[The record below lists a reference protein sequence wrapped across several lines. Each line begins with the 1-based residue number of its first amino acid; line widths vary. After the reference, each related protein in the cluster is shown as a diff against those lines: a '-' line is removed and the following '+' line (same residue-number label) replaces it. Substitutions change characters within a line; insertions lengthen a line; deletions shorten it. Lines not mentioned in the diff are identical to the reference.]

1 MVRGSFFLRG
11 VEGDLEGNLEKDLEK
26 MGIVMGMPGWFIPKF
41 YEQHYVGGCE

>member
-11 VEGDLEGNLEKDLEK
+11 VEGDLEGNLEK
-26 MGIVMGMPGWFIPKF
+26 MGIVLGIPEWFIPKF